1 MGGVMVQGMC
11 PHKFYL
17 GTCIFKIIKPRG
29 GGVDVKYGGVMVQGM
44 CPHKFYLGTC
54 TCIFKIIKPRGGGV
68 DVKYGG
74 CYGTRDVST

>member
-1 MGGVMVQGMC
+1 MDLIKKDVVCMLLKCFCNPMGVG
-11 PHKFYL
+11 
-17 GTCIFKIIKPRG
+17 
-29 GGVDVKYGGVMVQGM
+29 VKYGGVMVQGM

-74 CYGTRDVST
+74 CYGARDVST

>member
-1 MGGVMVQGMC
+1 MVQGMC

-17 GTCIFKIIKPRG
+17 GTCTCIFKIIKPRG
-29 GGVDVKYGGVMVQGM
+29 GGVDVKYGGGVMVQGM

-74 CYGTRDVST
+74 CYGARDVST